1 MEDEAIIALFQAR
14 SERAITEL
22 SQKYGR
28 LCGKIAAN
36 ILKDPLDAEECV
48 NDAYLGVWNTV
59 PPQKPDPLPAY
70 VCRIVRNQA
79 VMRYHANTAAKR
91 NSAYDAALEELEGC
105 LTSPVTVEGELSA
118 KELSRLLDG
127 FLDTLDRE
135 NRVMFV
141 RRYWYADSVTDIA
154 AGFHMSSNSVSARL
168 SRMRTKL
175 KKYLNREGYGV

>member
-1 MEDEAIIALFQAR
+1 LEDEEIIALFHAR

-22 SQKYGR
+22 AGKYGAICGR
-28 LCGKIAAN
+28 LAQN

-59 PPQKPDPLPAY
+59 PPQRPDPLLTY

-105 LTSPVTVEGELSA
+105 LASPVTVEGEGTA
-118 KELSRLLDG
+118 QELSRLLDG

-135 NRVMFV
+135 NRVMFL
-141 RRYWYADSVTDIA
+141 RRYWYADSIADIA
-154 AGFHMSSNSVSARL
+154 AGSRMSNNSVSARL
-168 SRMRTKL
+168 GRMRTKL
-175 KKYLNREGYGV
+175 KKYLKREGYGA